1 MIDTIYKSYHNCDI
15 AHHLKKYKI
24 GFTLAEV
31 LITLGI
37 IGVVAAMTLSSL
49 IHKFQN
55 KTLET
60 QYKKTVSIVS
70 QAILKAKAD
79 YGLDK
84 FAEYCTYYPYASD
97 SGKPYDHA
105 EECYQILF
113 KSLLNVQGQK
123 NPYTQNEKF
132 INRHNDTIRTYNNKQ
147 TVTASDLAG
156 IGFTLFSTY
165 VMPDGSYIS
174 FNIVE
179 YNLHIGV
186 DTNGSKKPNKL
197 GHDIFIFYLDKNKDA
212 LSYKT
217 KPQNLTDEELEGY
230 EDGFQKERAGNP
242 CNLTSSQKGNG
253 IGCSYYAL
261 RNECPYDSSK
271 RYFECLP

>member
-1 MIDTIYKSYHNCDI
+1 M
-15 AHHLKKYKI
+15 
-24 GFTLAEV
+24 
-31 LITLGI
+31 
-37 IGVVAAMTLSSL
+37 
-49 IHKFQN
+49 
-55 KTLET
+55 
-60 QYKKTVSIVS
+60 S
-70 QAILKAKAD
+70 QVILKAKAD

-84 FAEYCTYYPYASD
+84 FAEYCTYYPYENG

-113 KSLLNVQGQK
+113 ESLLNVQGQK
-123 NPYTQNEKF
+123 NPYTKNEKF

-147 TVTASDLAG
+147 TVTDSDLAG
-156 IGFTLFSTY
+156 IGYTVFTTY
-165 VMPDGSYIS
+165 VMPDGSYIN

-179 YNLHIGV
+179 LRLYIGI
-186 DTNGSKKPNKL
+186 DTNGAKKPNKL
-197 GHDIFIFYLDKNKDA
+197 GHDIFIFNVDKNNDA
-212 LSYKT
+212 LSFYTT
-217 KPQNLTDEELEGY
+217 KPQNLTDEELENY
-230 EDGFQKERAGNP
+230 EEGLNKERAGNP